1 MLENTCQ
8 FFLIILAL
16 SAVCTLFYRILL
28 SAFGLFI
35 FGAIILVAFI
45 ELYGFYLF
53 FSEINLFLIAFQMYG
68 IKSFSTMFIGG
79 NIFLSILIGKWLSQ
93 NYKVRFH

>member
-53 FSEINLFLIAFQMYG
+53 FFGN
-68 IKSFSTMFIGG
+68 KPFS
-79 NIFLSILIGKWLSQ
+79 
-93 NYKVRFH
+93 H